1 MKKLSKLIAAAI
13 ALAAIAFAGCSNLDT
28 DEDDT
33 VINND
38 SGSST
43 KRNATLKIQSDED
56 NVLFESAST
65 ATGARTIL
73 PNTVTASYY
82 DYYLGQMNVTSGAT
96 EYTINK
102 IDSSAL
108 DASENGYTGTITA
121 DFPLAEFNFV
131 LYAVKAGA
139 TVTSTTTWF
148 NTNAVLVA
156 YQTADLR
163 YHDEISFYLKANT
176 NSAAGNGTVIVH
188 LANQEGWT
196 LGEGWTVTAGI
207 YALDPDT
214 SGADVLA
221 YPTTSATELV
231 AKTTDTS
238 TTLGAYDAT
247 AKTYTY
253 NTPWDGTTTTAS
265 LKQGNY
271 NLIVKYTQTNSTNA
285 VTGYAEYNERVIVLA
300 NQTSEKT
307 IEIPQVIEKA
317 PEPPCAFIVEY
328 EDPATKAS
336 SSTDTYTAYFAW
348 NGDLIS
354 NELGFEL
361 QIMQIDDTSYY
372 ITDDAKDLGATVSTG
387 SLANDTAWDAAIT
400 NGATL
405 YANLAKDTAT
415 IQEYF
420 VGGSLFKNHT
430 EIALKLK
437 LGHRYYARLRAV
449 NDTGNSAWSYAYLVK
464 SGSLTDSKYTC
475 ADSTHNHVTGTDYTS
490 TVTLGSNPTCFEND
504 VELINRF
511 RISYSL
517 NGGTYAN
524 LKSTSTEAL
533 PDTVVYESQHNKI
546 DGTTVSNAAS
556 NNYVEIVTP
565 DGVTENT
572 YWATSSGKTARITAA
587 NKVTL
592 KNSSIGVWK
601 NWLLN
606 TDAQASDDTNVY
618 GASAAQ
624 TSRTWL
630 TYALPSNATTVN
642 ANWTVAENA
651 VQYVS
656 ASTALGTTS
665 DGYSANVKYYKDNA
679 GTNVTQPTDGTK
691 YAAYIATGS
700 DYYLRQVCQPLYA
713 GYSNLNL
720 IANYDGTKTINFEV
734 QDINLYEL
742 DAKNVTVALTK
753 SSTAS
758 TQATYSGSDYWS
770 SKTGT
775 TVIMDEDTT
784 VTEAMITKLN
794 ALCSDNT
801 TKGTGELYG
810 SSYAAAASID
820 GLDKANYLEVSQSYV
835 DTITFTVTKK
845 FDITKYSSSGTTTT
859 LAADQ
864 TATSSYNYVNL
875 YIYQP
880 SSTGSRA
887 AATVKVNADTSTYTW
902 TVPISTWTPGTYNIR
917 ISGFTDE
924 YPDSPFVY
932 VGTLYITQ

>member
-1 MKKLSKLIAAAI
+1 MKKLSKLIAAAV

-33 VINND
+33 VINNE
-38 SGSST
+38 SGSGT
-43 KRNATLKIQSDED
+43 NRTATLSIHSDED

-73 PNTVTASYY
+73 PKTVTASYY

-102 IDSSAL
+102 IDASAL
-108 DASENGYTGTITA
+108 DASESGYTGTITA

-131 LYAVKAGA
+131 LYAVESG
-139 TVTSTTTWF
+139 TSVTATTTWF
-148 NTNAVLVA
+148 NTYAVLVA

-176 NSAAGNGTVIVH
+176 NSTAGNGTVIVH

-207 YALDPDT
+207 YALDPDE
-214 SGADVLA
+214 SGNDVLA
-221 YPTTSATELV
+221 YPTTTATTLV
-231 AKTTDTS
+231 SKTTDTA
-238 TTLGAYDAT
+238 TTLGAYDST
-247 AKTYTY
+247 AGTYTY
-253 NTPWDGTTTTAS
+253 STPWDGTTTTAS

-271 NLIVKYTQTNSTNA
+271 NLIVKYTKTDSSSN

-307 IEIPQVIEKA
+307 IEIPEVIEKT

-361 QIMQIDDTSYY
+361 EVMQIDDTSYY
-372 ITDDAKDLGATVSTG
+372 ITDDAKDLGATASTG
-387 SLANDTAWDAAIT
+387 SLANDTAWESAIT
-400 NGATL
+400 NGATY
-405 YANLAKDTAT
+405 YAQLAKDTAT
-415 IQEYF
+415 LQEYF
-420 VGGSLFKNHT
+420 VGGSLFKNQT

-437 LGHRYYARLRAV
+437 LGHRYYARIRAV

-464 SGSLTDSKYTC
+464 TGDLTDSKYTC
-475 ADSTHNHVTGTDYTS
+475 ADSTHNHVTGSTYTS
-490 TVTLGSNPTCFEND
+490 TVTLGSATCFEDD
-504 VELINRF
+504 VELINRY

-524 LKSTSTEAL
+524 LDSSSTTAL
-533 PDTVVYESQHNKI
+533 PDTVVYESQHNES
-546 DGTTVSNAAS
+546 TSTNADS
-556 NNYVEIVTP
+556 DKYVEIVTP

-572 YWATSSGKTARITAA
+572 YWATSSGTTARLTAT

-606 TDAQASDDTNVY
+606 TDAQADDDSNVY

-642 ANWTVAENA
+642 SNWTTAENA

-656 ASTALGTTS
+656 ASTALGTDS
-665 DGYSANVKYYKDNA
+665 DNYNANVKYYKDDA
-679 GTNVTQPTDGTK
+679 GTSITQPKDGTA
-691 YAAYIATGS
+691 YAAYIAAGS

-753 SSTAS
+753 SNSAS
-758 TQATYSGSDYWS
+758 TQATYSGSDYWAT
-770 SKTGT
+770 KTGT

-784 VTEAMITKLN
+784 VTETMITKLN
-794 ALCSDNT
+794 ALCSDNS

-810 SSYAAAASID
+810 SSYSESDAID
-820 GLDKANYLEVSQSYV
+820 GLDKANYLEVSQTYV

-859 LAADQ
+859 LASDQ
-864 TATSSYNYVNL
+864 SATSSYDYVNL

-887 AATVKVNADTSTYTW
+887 AATVKVNADSSTYTW
-902 TVPISTWTPGTYNIR
+902 TVPISSWTPGTYNIR